1 MLLWCLVLYQYI
13 YPGHCNY
20 VPEKI
25 WEELLSRFKMELK
38 HPNKAI
44 DFRGSLIDENMFA
57 IDVLEWGKRDVMEEY
72 RLRADS
78 IHAEG
83 TCQAQKPAEQKKSEN
98 EAA

>member
-1 MLLWCLVLYQYI
+1 
-13 YPGHCNY
+13 
-20 VPEKI
+20 
-25 WEELLSRFKMELK
+25 MELK